1 MGSTSLDSR
10 VLSSAELRVSGESME
25 KGVITADV
33 ATHEEV
39 TESRELFAGAIL
51 RVCERVADCC
61 ARFAKCSKYKCWWS
75 SDPLSDGYEVVVSSA
90 RAVCSLSTSLRYCDT
105 IAGPQRSF
113 VTPRP
118 GEIPAW
124 ATQPAAV

>member
-39 TESRELFAGAIL
+39 TESRELFAG
-51 RVCERVADCC
+51 ERFGEEICSIQVGSNMEHPQQPVSNVVTHVVP
-61 ARFAKCSKYKCWWS
+61 ARFESFVV
-75 SDPLSDGYEVVVSSA
+75 DVDGRVV
-90 RAVCSLSTSLRYCDT
+90 
-105 IAGPQRSF
+105 GGEHRSF
-113 VTPRP
+113 VVTKDRWRKVNA
-118 GEIPAW
+118 G
-124 ATQPAAV
+124 

>member
-39 TESRELFAGAIL
+39 TESRELFAGERDNIL
-51 RVCERVADCC
+51 
-61 ARFAKCSKYKCWWS
+61 
-75 SDPLSDGYEVVVSSA
+75 SSA
-90 RAVCSLSTSLRYCDT
+90 HCLQAQNNLA
-105 IAGPQRSF
+105 I
-113 VTPRP
+113 
-118 GEIPAW
+118 
-124 ATQPAAV
+124 

>member
-39 TESRELFAGAIL
+39 TELRELFAGERFGEEICSIQVVPIWNTL
-51 RVCERVADCC
+51 RGV
-61 ARFAKCSKYKCWWS
+61 
-75 SDPLSDGYEVVVSSA
+75 SDFQFKLLP
-90 RAVCSLSTSLRYCDT
+90 AV
-105 IAGPQRSF
+105 
-113 VTPRP
+113 
-118 GEIPAW
+118 W
-124 ATQPAAV
+124 

>member
-39 TESRELFAGAIL
+39 TESRELFAGERFGEEICSIQVGSNMEHPQQPVSTRFMATAIEMSIRTVV
-51 RVCERVADCC
+51 RVPIGENVE
-61 ARFAKCSKYKCWWS
+61 KK
-75 SDPLSDGYEVVVSSA
+75 
-90 RAVCSLSTSLRYCDT
+90 ST
-105 IAGPQRSF
+105 
-113 VTPRP
+113 P
-118 GEIPAW
+118 GTA
-124 ATQPAAV
+124 

>member
-39 TESRELFAGAIL
+39 TKSRELFAG
-51 RVCERVADCC
+51 ERFGEEICSIQVGSNMEHPQQPVSNVVTHVVP
-61 ARFAKCSKYKCWWS
+61 ARFESLVVDVQRGIVGGEDRPFVVAKDRDRK
-75 SDPLSDGYEVVVSSA
+75 L
-90 RAVCSLSTSLRYCDT
+90 
-105 IAGPQRSF
+105 
-113 VTPRP
+113 
-118 GEIPAW
+118 
-124 ATQPAAV
+124 

>member
-39 TESRELFAGAIL
+39 TESRELFAG
-51 RVCERVADCC
+51 ERFGEEICSIQVGSNMEHPQQPVSNVVTHVVP
-61 ARFAKCSKYKCWWS
+61 ARFERFGIE
-75 SDPLSDGYEVVVSSA
+75 LGRGVV
-90 RAVCSLSTSLRYCDT
+90 CGEDT
-105 IAGPQRSF
+105 AF
-113 VTPRP
+113 VVTKHGR
-118 GEIPAW
+118 
-124 ATQPAAV
+124 

>member
-39 TESRELFAGAIL
+39 TESRELFAGSDPCAVPSRSIAIL
-51 RVCERVADCC
+51 LASRC
-61 ARFAKCSKYKCWWS
+61 AAATACI
-75 SDPLSDGYEVVVSSA
+75 SA
-90 RAVCSLSTSLRYCDT
+90 IIVRLRS
-105 IAGPQRSF
+105 P
-113 VTPRP
+113 
-118 GEIPAW
+118 
-124 ATQPAAV
+124 